1 MTSAGSSD
9 ASSAPLPPEV
19 NSVDEAMGWLTDTA
33 ALYRSLGEAYGTYAY
48 TVAANTLTATTKEI
62 RSRDVTATATLR
74 DVLSEVA
81 GQLRVRAATADRS
94 SADATAFGL
103 TLAAT
108 DIAGLSA
115 ALHPTPEPQIWK
127 HRTVAPTDIDRSL

>member
-19 NSVDEAMGWLTDTA
+19 NCVDEAMGWLADTA

-48 TVAANTLTATTKEI
+48 TVAANTLTAATREI

-74 DVLSEVA
+74 EVLGEVA
-81 GQLRVRAATADRS
+81 GRLRARAATADRS

-103 TLAAT
+103 NLAAT

-115 ALHPTPEPQIWK
+115 ALRTSPHTQVQK
-127 HRTVAPTDIDRSL
+127 RRTVAPTDIDRSL